1 MTESQ
6 DIIRPH
12 INHMKREMIK
22 EMIHFKQMNRAERQI
37 LELTPNAT
45 INGIVIK
52 AGGKGE

>member
-1 MTESQ
+1 MTENQ

-12 INHMKREMIK
+12 INHMKREVIK
-22 EMIHFKQMNRAERQI
+22 EMIHLKQMNRTERQI

-52 AGGKGE
+52 PGGKGE